1 MPATRPTLGVSFWPD
16 FAYDASGATTL
27 GVVTDKKGP
36 VLHLDFDVST
46 FEGPPVCGRT
56 TTVFGVPLP
65 PGIRIDI
72 VPISLRGFLDT
83 STGECRLDFDARF
96 KGSIFGEG
104 FIALPPMTVR
114 SPLTTDATRGARR
127 SATGSRFGTA
137 PPPSPREGEGS
148 YAARGGAS
156 ATMNKLATMNG
167 VALDACAGG
176 TAGDLAELVAVAS
189 VPKVTGRWDWLM
201 NALLQLPAD
210 ALAVLPCRLRTWDPS
225 APCNVETGADDADD
239 DAERL
244 VVRALDDRFEIH
256 AHRRRTGPTVTEEQ
270 TMMAML
276 TFGAATFVE
285 ESHQLVL

>member
-16 FAYDASGATTL
+16 FTYDARGATTL
-27 GVVTDKKGP
+27 GVVTERRGH

-46 FEGPPVCGRT
+46 FEGPPVCRRT
-56 TTVFGVPLP
+56 TTVLGVPLP

-127 SATGSRFGTA
+127 SATGSRFGTV
-137 PPPSPREGEGS
+137 PQPKTSQGEGS
-148 YAARGGAS
+148 DEGARERGAAIVSGS
-156 ATMNKLATMNG
+156 SS
-167 VALDACAGG
+167 LDACAGG
-176 TAGDLAELVAVAS
+176 APGDLAELVAVAS
-189 VPKVTGRWDWLM
+189 VPRVTGRWDWLM
-201 NALLQLPAD
+201 NALLQLPTD

-225 APCNVETGADDADD
+225 ESSVEDSDSDA
-239 DAERL
+239 AGENASERS

-256 AHRRRTGPTVTEEQ
+256 AHRRRTRPTVTGEQ
-270 TMMAML
+270 TTMAML

-285 ESHQLVL
+285 ESHELVL

>member
-56 TTVFGVPLP
+56 TTVLGVPLP

-83 STGECRLDFDARF
+83 STGECRLDFDAKF

-114 SPLTTDATRGARR
+114 SPLTTDKTRGARR
-127 SATGSRFGTA
+127 SATGSRFGTV
-137 PPPSPREGEGS
+137 PQPKRSDEGS
-148 YAARGGAS
+148 ERERGAIVTSGS
-156 ATMNKLATMNG
+156 SG
-167 VALDACAGG
+167 LDACAGG

-189 VPKVTGRWDWLM
+189 VPRVTGRWDWLM

-225 APCNVETGADDADD
+225 ESSIGSHSDAS
-239 DAERL
+239 AAGENASSERS

-256 AHRRRTGPTVTEEQ
+256 AHRRRTRPTVTGEQ
-270 TMMAML
+270 TTMAML

>member
-127 SATGSRFGTA
+127 SATGSRFGTV
-137 PPPSPREGEGS
+137 PPPSRKRTGEGS
-148 YAARGGAS
+148 EHAARGGGAS
-156 ATMNKLATMNG
+156 ATMNTSATTN
-167 VALDACAGG
+167 ACAGG
-176 TAGDLAELVAVAS
+176 TAGDVAELVAVAS

-225 APCNVETGADDADD
+225 APRDVETGADDADAH
-239 DAERL
+239 AERS

-270 TMMAML
+270 TTMAML

>member
-16 FAYDASGATTL
+16 FTYDARGATTL
-27 GVVTDKKGP
+27 GVVTERRGD

-56 TTVFGVPLP
+56 TTVLGVPLP

-83 STGECRLDFDARF
+83 STGECRLDFDAKF
-96 KGSIFGEG
+96 QGSIFGEG

-127 SATGSRFGTA
+127 SATGSRFGTV
-137 PPPSPREGEGS
+137 PPPKQEAGGSP
-148 YAARGGAS
+148 ARGGV
-156 ATMNKLATMNG
+156 TMNS
-167 VALDACAGG
+167 VALDVCAGG
-176 TAGDLAELVAVAS
+176 KAGDLAELVAVAS
-189 VPKVTGRWDWLM
+189 VPRVTGPWDWLM

-225 APCNVETGADDADD
+225 ESSIGSHSDASIGENAS
-239 DAERL
+239 AERS

-256 AHRRRTGPTVTEEQ
+256 AHRRRTRPTVTGEQ
-270 TMMAML
+270 TTMAML

>member
-46 FEGPPVCGRT
+46 FEGPPVCGPT
-56 TTVFGVPLP
+56 TTVLGVPLP

-127 SATGSRFGTA
+127 SATGSRFGTV
-137 PPPSPREGEGS
+137 PPPKQEAGGSP
-148 YAARGGAS
+148 ARGGA
-156 ATMNKLATMNG
+156 TMNS
-167 VALDACAGG
+167 VALDVCAGG
-176 TAGDLAELVAVAS
+176 KAGDLAELVAVAS
-189 VPKVTGRWDWLM
+189 VPRVTGPWDWLM

-225 APCNVETGADDADD
+225 APFNAAGENASNAS

-256 AHRRRTGPTVTEEQ
+256 AHRRRTRPTVTGEQ
-270 TMMAML
+270 TTMAML